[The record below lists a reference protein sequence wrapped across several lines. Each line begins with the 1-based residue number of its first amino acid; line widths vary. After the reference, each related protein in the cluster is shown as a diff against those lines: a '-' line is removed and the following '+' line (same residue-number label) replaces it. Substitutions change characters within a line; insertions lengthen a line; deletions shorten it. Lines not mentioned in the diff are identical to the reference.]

1 MTVNGNNLWFCY
13 HIQVAQYK
21 TKVCA
26 KDTSQH
32 SLQFNYDAE
41 NDTKIAMDADHVKVA
56 VSSHFSNPVKVIK
69 VQVSRKVCCIFYT
82 FVISMQACLHSI
94 YIYRTLAKIRPPF
107 STRSLG
113 LLGDW
118 AFNRERRVFIRIYAH
133 PRPQIEVYT
142 WLYDN
147 SLCIFILV

>member
-41 NDTKIAMDADHVKVA
+41 NDTRIVMDADHVKA
-56 VSSHFSNPVKVIK
+56 ALSSQFSNPVKDGQ
-69 VQVSRKVCCIFYT
+69 VQVSRKVCCIEY
-82 FVISMQACLHSI
+82 
-94 YIYRTLAKIRPPF
+94 
-107 STRSLG
+107 SLG
-113 LLGDW
+113 L
-118 AFNRERRVFIRIYAH
+118 
-133 PRPQIEVYT
+133 YT
-142 WLYDN
+142 L
-147 SLCIFILV
+147 